1 MKRIIAAILL
11 LLLAG
16 AGAFIYFAPDT
27 AIGLINKVSG
37 AAAAAE
43 VAEEKPKELQ
53 VYTIEKVLLTL
64 PEMGESTILHHA
76 QLDVVIAS
84 FDPKAVVQ
92 LTKLDPLLRNVVVEI
107 FADKTFE
114 HLKNMKN
121 IDALQKEVQGAFVG
135 TFAKYQINLELL
147 DVKFSKMVMQ

>member
-1 MKRIIAAILL
+1 MKKIIVASLL
-11 LLLAG
+11 LLLVG
-16 AGAFIYFAPDT
+16 GGAFIYLAPET
-27 AIGLINKVSG
+27 AIGLISKVTGTG
-37 AAAAAE
+37 AAAP
-43 VAEEKPKELQ
+43 EEKPKELQ

-64 PEMGESTILHHA
+64 PEMGEKTILHHA

-84 FDPKAVVQ
+84 FDPSATAQ
-92 LTKLDPLLRNVVVEI
+92 LTKVEPLLRNVVVER
-107 FADKTFE
+107 FADKTFD

-121 IDALQKEVQGAFVG
+121 IDALQKEVQDAFVA